1 MTDAKRDRFARLA
14 PARVAKIRKGLR
26 VLSNCSN
33 KSNYSW
39 KPNQMQMLFGLLMR
53 EFITCAKAFDIT
65 VDATVNGIDVR
76 TIPD

>member
-14 PARVAKIRKGLR
+14 PARVDKIREGLR

-39 KPNQMQMLFGLLMR
+39 RPNQMQML
-53 EFITCAKAFDIT
+53 FDIT